1 MYNKDADASLFYFGE
16 YMAFVILEGIDR
28 TGKSTVAELY
38 KEKGFEVVH
47 MSAPDKKYS
56 KEGYVGPSYLD
67 VLVEQLI
74 SYSGKDV
81 IFDRSWYG
89 ELVWPHVYGRKP
101 ALSIEDIEILRE
113 IEDQNGAQRILMID
127 PDTEGHWKRCV
138 DNKEPL
144 NINQF
149 KIAAT
154 LYNKLAHQHNFMPS
168 ELKDFKSVDTKDTD
182 KEVKDLAKSE
192 SPAIQE
198 DRVLDT
204 SPVVS
209 DRSKDKKK
217 DSEDDA
223 EMEKLEKANAIKTV
237 LTSRIIKK
245 KGAAFDKLE
254 SDLKEFL
261 KSQLSEI
268 FNPSIK
274 DEDFTADEKLILRT
288 YCKRMKEKLNG

>member
-1 MYNKDADASLFYFGE
+1 
-16 YMAFVILEGIDR
+16 MAFVILEGIDR

-38 KEKGFEVVH
+38 KDKGYEVVH
-47 MSAPDKKYS
+47 MSAPDKKYL
-56 KEGYVGPSYLD
+56 KDGYVGPSYLD
-67 VLVEQLI
+67 DLVDTLI

-89 ELVWPHVYGRKP
+89 ELVWPHVYGREP
-101 ALSIEDIEILRE
+101 ALSLEDLEILRE
-113 IEDQNGAQRILMID
+113 IEDQNNTQRILMID
-127 PDTEGHWKRCV
+127 PDTENHWKRCV

-149 KIAAT
+149 KIAAS

-168 ELKDFKSVDTKDTD
+168 ELKDFKGVDEKDTNKDVEDVDTP
-182 KEVKDLAKSE
+182 E
-192 SPAIQE
+192 SPTSQE
-198 DRVLDT
+198 SRVVDISDNISDRGT
-204 SPVVS
+204 SEKVVS
-209 DRSKDKKK
+209 AE
-217 DSEDDA
+217 DS
-223 EMEKLEKANAIKTV
+223 EMEKLEKANAIKAV
-237 LTSRIIKK
+237 LTGRIIKK
-245 KGAAFDKLE
+245 KGSTFDKLE

-274 DEDFTADEKLILRT
+274 EEEFTADEKLILRT

>member
-1 MYNKDADASLFYFGE
+1 
-16 YMAFVILEGIDR
+16 MAFVILEGIDR

-38 KEKGFEVVH
+38 KEKGFEVIH

-56 KEGYVGPSYLD
+56 QEGYVGPSYLD
-67 VLVEQLI
+67 DLVEQLI

-89 ELVWPHVYGRKP
+89 ELIWPHVYGREP
-101 ALSIEDIEILRE
+101 ALSAEDLEILKE
-113 IEDQNGAQRILMID
+113 IEDQNSTQRILMID
-127 PDTEGHWKRCV
+127 SDAEAHWLRCYE
-138 DNKEPL
+138 NKEPL
-144 NINQF
+144 TIGQF
-149 KIAAT
+149 KIAST

-182 KEVKDLAKSE
+182 KEVKSLTKSE
-192 SPAIQE
+192 SPVVPESRTDNVSSDVSNRGEVKKMVSKE
-198 DRVLDT
+198 D
-204 SPVVS
+204 P
-209 DRSKDKKK
+209 
-217 DSEDDA
+217 

-245 KGAAFDKLE
+245 KGPAFDKLE

-261 KSQLSEI
+261 KSQLSDI

-274 DEDFTADEKLILRT
+274 DEEFTADEKLILRT